1 VAEHVIVWQNSKF
14 EIEFRAADPRDPE
27 SEQVEPVYHITELT
41 PYTML
46 LASLG
51 ACTTI
56 VLHTYAENHDV
67 DLEEVESHLRYK
79 RVFQHD
85 CENCE
90 EIDHYEEVIDQALT
104 LSGDLT
110 DEERQKLFH
119 IAKQC
124 SVHKMLE
131 AGIEIRSRLIDGGDE
146 K

>member
-1 VAEHVIVWQNSKF
+1 VAEHVIVWQNSNF

-27 SEQVEPVYHITELT
+27 SEDVEPVYHIHELS

-56 VLHTYAENHDV
+56 VLHTYAQNHGV
-67 DLEEVESHLRYK
+67 GLEEVESHLHYK
-79 RVFQHD
+79 RVFQND

-90 EIDHYEEVIDQALT
+90 EIDRYAEVIDQELT

-110 DEERQKLFH
+110 EKERQKLFQ

-131 AGIEIRSRLIDGGDE
+131 AGIEIRSHLIDDGDDE
-146 K
+146 